1 MNHAKIQLSTHEKE
15 LVNNAE
21 WLLVKRDIIQKVY
34 ELFGQVQQQYKD
46 IITQDQQQHLFP
58 ATGGKISR
66 GENYRGLP
74 YVILDYPALFE
85 KGHTFAVRTLFWWG
99 HFISISLHLSGRYL
113 PAADRLLQSIPVLKE
128 NNFYV
133 CLHHS
138 EWEHT
143 FDDGN
148 FIPSADLEE
157 VQWQQVINKDFFK
170 ISSQISLEHWDEV
183 PAFLE
188 KRFRSINRF
197 VVNCRPGGETGL

>member
-21 WLLVKRDIIQKVY
+21 WLFVKRDIVQKVY
-34 ELFGQVQQQYKD
+34 ALFGQVQQQYQY
-46 IITQDQQQHLFP
+46 IIMQDHQQHLFP

-85 KGHTFAVRTLFWWG
+85 KGHTFAVRTFFWWG

-113 PAADRLLQSIPVLKE
+113 PAADTLLKSITVLKE

-133 CLHHS
+133 CRHHS
-138 EWEHT
+138 QWEHT

-148 FIPSADLEE
+148 FVPSSGLGE
-157 VQWQQVINKDFFK
+157 VQWKQIANKDFFK
-170 ISSQISLEHWDEV
+170 TSSQISLEHWDEV

-188 KRFRSINRF
+188 KGIWCIKKF
-197 VVNCRPGGETGL
+197 VANCRPGGETDL